1 MKMCD
6 ILPQEN
12 ILAELCGT
20 SMLEVLEELAGLV
33 VAGCPQVAKER
44 LVEVLLERETRGSTA
59 IGEGIAIPHGKVP
72 RLSGVVAA
80 FGRSRFGVDFQ
91 SLDGGP
97 TQLFVL
103 LVAPEDAA
111 DAPGTSHLEALAH
124 VSRLLRYAE
133 FRRRLLEAEGAQKIY
148 EIIREQDDQYV

>member
-1 MKMCD
+1 MKMRD
-6 ILPQEN
+6 ILPRQN
-12 ILAELCGT
+12 ILSELRGT

-33 VAGCPQVAKER
+33 VARHPEVGKDR
-44 LVEVLLERETRGSTA
+44 LIQVLLEREKRGSTA

-72 RLSGVVAA
+72 RLPHVVAA
-80 FGRSRFGVDFQ
+80 FDRSRFGVDFQ

-103 LVAPEDAA
+103 LVAPEDEA
-111 DAPGTSHLEALAH
+111 DAPGTPHLKALAR
-124 VSRLLRYAE
+124 VSRLLCYPE

-148 EIIREQDDQYV
+148 EIIREQDAKCV